1 MRRHASLVVSIALL
15 VTTAHG
21 MAQQLDVFGT
31 RAQVSATPGA
41 AMIGET
47 GCRLPPDGQPIEL
60 AEAILQALCTSPQ
73 ARGAWADARA
83 HAAAL
88 GIADAAYLPQL
99 SATAG
104 IERDTLSSTY
114 DGSAFGESAIRHSQ
128 NASSRYGSLSLNW
141 VVFDFGK
148 RAAARRQAGA
158 LLAAANATQSE
169 VLESVMLDTAQAF
182 YALDDALALLDAAHR
197 TEDIARLSLEAARA
211 RHDAGVG
218 TLGDE
223 LRARTSYQR
232 SRLDRVSA
240 QGDAQVADGALAVA
254 MGLDANTP
262 VRIAPASSDG
272 DTDRETLAGVG
283 ELIEEAKRRH
293 PRLIAARAQVE
304 AALAGADAARTQGR
318 PTIALV
324 GSLSQNNPSYQQQP
338 QGLLSP
344 RLSNSRGS
352 TLGVQ
357 VTIPLF
363 EGFASGYRVAQ
374 ADAQANARLAALHD
388 AELQVS
394 LEVWKRY
401 HEVETNA
408 ANLENARNLVDSAG
422 RALTVAQGRYQ
433 EGVGTFS
440 ELLDTQVA
448 LADARKQRVQ
458 VESRWRTARLRLAA
472 SLGRLGRP

>member
-1 MRRHASLVVSIALL
+1 M
-15 VTTAHG
+15 
-21 MAQQLDVFGT
+21 
-31 RAQVSATPGA
+31 
-41 AMIGET
+41 
-47 GCRLPPDGQPIEL
+47 
-60 AEAILQALCTSPQ
+60 
-73 ARGAWADARA
+73 
-83 HAAAL
+83 
-88 GIADAAYLPQL
+88 
-99 SATAG
+99 
-104 IERDTLSSTY
+104 
-114 DGSAFGESAIRHSQ
+114 
-128 NASSRYGSLSLNW
+128 
-141 VVFDFGK
+141 VFDFGK
-148 RAAARRQAGA
+148 RAAALRQAGA

-182 YALDDALALLDAAHR
+182 YALDDALALLEAAHR

-240 QGDAQVADGALAVA
+240 QGDAQVADGTLAVA

-262 VRIAPASSDG
+262 VRIAPASSDE

-283 ELIEEAKRRH
+283 ELIDEAKRRH
-293 PRLIAARAQVE
+293 PRLIAARAQFE

-344 RLSNSRGS
+344 RLSTSRGS

>member
-1 MRRHASLVVSIALL
+1 MAIALL
-15 VTTAHG
+15 MTTAHG
-21 MAQQLDVFGT
+21 MAPQQFDVFGT
-31 RAQVSATPGA
+31 RAQVSATPSA

-47 GCRLPPDGQPIEL
+47 ECRPLPDGQPIDL
-60 AEAILQALCTSPQ
+60 ADAILQALCASPQ
-73 ARGAWADARA
+73 ARGAWANARA
-83 HAAAL
+83 QAAAL
-88 GIADAAYLPQL
+88 GIADAAYLPQM

-104 IERDTLSSTY
+104 IERDALSSSY
-114 DGSAFGESAIRHSQ
+114 DGSAFGDGAIRRSQ

-141 VVFDFGK
+141 VLFDFGK

-182 YALDDALALLDAAHR
+182 YALADAQALLNAADR
-197 TEDIARLSLEAARA
+197 AENIARLSLEAARA
-211 RHDAGVG
+211 RHDAGAG

-232 SRLDRVSA
+232 SLLDRVSA
-240 QGDAQVADGALAVA
+240 QGDVQVADGALAVA
-254 MGLDANTP
+254 MGRYANTP
-262 VRIAPASSDG
+262 VRIAPASSDE

-283 ELIEEAKRRH
+283 QLIEEAKRRH

-304 AALAGADAARTQGR
+304 AALAGADAARAQGR

-344 RLSNSRGS
+344 RLSTSRGS

-357 VTIPLF
+357 LTIPLF

-374 ADAQANARLAALHD
+374 ADAQADARLAALHD
-388 AELQVS
+388 TELQVS

-401 HEVETNA
+401 HEAETNA
-408 ANLENARNLVDSAG
+408 ANLKNVRDLVDSAG
-422 RALTVAQGRYQ
+422 RALKVAQGRYQ

-448 LADARKQRVQ
+448 LADARRQRVQ
-458 VESRWRTARLRLAA
+458 VESRWRSARLRLAA